1 MKIYIQMKKY
11 LLILLTAVFAL
22 SLTGCKAFTETKATV
37 NVKVVDY
44 SSRPRGGESVYM
56 FAPVYWN
63 AADGRTI
70 KNAQRTVI
78 TDNDGIAVFDLTAV
92 ELDWIGD
99 QTNLYFATF
108 DGNGKNVNGS
118 AAVTVKKGDVKDITI
133 KQSW

>member
-1 MKIYIQMKKY
+1 MQTGIKMKKC
-11 LLILLTAVFAL
+11 LFLLLTAVVAL

-37 NVKVVDY
+37 NVKVLDY
-44 SSRPRGGESVYM
+44 SSTPRGGESVYM
-56 FAPVYWN
+56 FSPVYWN
-63 AADGRTI
+63 TTDGRVI
-70 KNAQRTVI
+70 KNAQRMVI

-108 DGNGKNVNGS
+108 DGNGRNVNGS

-133 KQSW
+133 RQSW